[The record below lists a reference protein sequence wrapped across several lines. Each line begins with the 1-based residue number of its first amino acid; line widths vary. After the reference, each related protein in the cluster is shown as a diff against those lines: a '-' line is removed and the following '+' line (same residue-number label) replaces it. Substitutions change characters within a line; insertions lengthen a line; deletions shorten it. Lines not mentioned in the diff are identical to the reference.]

1 MSIDFMTF
9 CKSGCLMTALS
20 IGAALAAS
28 PNALAQASSRDVTVT
43 ITSVKAIDKLDVFSR
58 ADFYARVTINGQ
70 MQATQRVRQQNEIR
84 PDWKITAR
92 VPSGRH
98 NIKLE
103 ILDKDVTVDEPI
115 DINKVANKRDLD
127 FTIDTRSCRIGGFSS
142 SYRCGNPI
150 TRAGTERKS
159 AEVTF
164 SVDSKRP

>member
-1 MSIDFMTF
+1 MTIHFTKF
-9 CKSGCLMTALS
+9 CWVGCAMAVLNF
-20 IGAALAAS
+20 GAALLVS
-28 PNALAQASSRDVTVT
+28 SNAHAQASSRDVTVT
-43 ITSVKAIDKLDVFSR
+43 VISVKAVDKMDVFSR

-70 MQATQRVRQQNEIR
+70 VQVTQRVRQQNEIR

-103 ILDKDVTVDEPI
+103 ILDKDVSVDDPI

-127 FTIDTRSCRIGGFSS
+127 FTIDTRGCRVGGFSS
-142 SYRCGNPI
+142 GFRCGSPI
-150 TRAGTERKS
+150 TRAGTERKA